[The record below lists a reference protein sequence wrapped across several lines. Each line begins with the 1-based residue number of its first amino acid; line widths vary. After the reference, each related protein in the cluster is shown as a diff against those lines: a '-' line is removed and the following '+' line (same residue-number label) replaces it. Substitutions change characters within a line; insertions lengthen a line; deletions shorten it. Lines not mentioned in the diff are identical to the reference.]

1 MDMSR
6 ECHVNVME
14 MTLECHWNIMG
25 ISWKCNGP
33 GQQSSN
39 RAKSR
44 KLYIEDMAVARKSV
58 GKKPSWLAFHTGGQT
73 SWTCGPIIS
82 CSRGMLP
89 VQASCSNMNPKSFK
103 IAVGGPSK
111 YDCKAWRC
119 CVNPSATLIKA
130 SDAASLSI
138 KWMCGRV
145 PGFKIAVTP
154 TTPCALL
161 PTPQWTAY
169 VCACPL
175 VPTLPVTEYAPS
187 ELPAK
192 QLEGWGWVTKTT
204 SAPFSFAW

>member
-1 MDMSR
+1 MLPPAVIPKSDSGDKDVSGWSFVTLGYEMEYHGNVMDMSR

-44 KLYIEDMAVARKSV
+44 KLYIEDMGVARKSV

-111 YDCKAWRC
+111 YDCKA
-119 CVNPSATLIKA
+119 
-130 SDAASLSI
+130 
-138 KWMCGRV
+138 
-145 PGFKIAVTP
+145 
-154 TTPCALL
+154 
-161 PTPQWTAY
+161 
-169 VCACPL
+169 
-175 VPTLPVTEYAPS
+175 
-187 ELPAK
+187 
-192 QLEGWGWVTKTT
+192 
-204 SAPFSFAW
+204 